1 MNKNKVYKIAF
12 SALQEKGIFDGKID
26 YILEKDSGINDKRY
40 ICYLSRKNEIED
52 MYSVTI
58 DTNRKVNS
66 YNVPNWDFNID
77 DFLFNDLENDYR
89 ILEMSADTHYG
100 VWYQIDKLRDEIN
113 NTDGLQKYLA
123 YCKQNH
129 IDKNFMKQF
138 YKEIDVMDLYQEK
151 VNNYVIISSTDVGTN
166 SVVLAYNKNAPSPY
180 VTWETTPNRQYG
192 YSSGHYF
199 SSLKSAFHDYQK
211 RTNDCL
217 ESHFQF
223 EKTKLQ
229 IKENKEKAIER

>member
-1 MNKNKVYKIAF
+1 MDKNKLHEV
-12 SALQEKGIFDGKID
+12 ALSSLQDKGILDGKIE
-26 YILEKDSGINDKRY
+26 YILQKDSGKNEKKY

-52 MYSVTI
+52 IYSVTI
-58 DTNRKVNS
+58 DTNDKVNS

-77 DFLFNDLENDYR
+77 DFLFKDLENGHK

-151 VNNYVIISSTDVGTN
+151 VNNYVIISSTDIGTN
-166 SVVLAYNKNAPSPY
+166 SVVLAYNKNAPSG
-180 VTWETTPNRQYG
+180 TTSR
-192 YSSGHYF
+192 
-199 SSLKSAFHDYQK
+199 KS
-211 RTNDCL
+211 T
-217 ESHFQF
+217 S
-223 EKTKLQ
+223 
-229 IKENKEKAIER
+229 